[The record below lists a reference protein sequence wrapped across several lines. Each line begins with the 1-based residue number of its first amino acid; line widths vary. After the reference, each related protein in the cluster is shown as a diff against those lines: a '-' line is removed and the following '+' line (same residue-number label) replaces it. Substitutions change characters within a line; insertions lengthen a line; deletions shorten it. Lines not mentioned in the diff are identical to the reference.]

1 MSDEF
6 GACHMMPDAAC
17 HMPVRTKTSN
27 GKAGSQKKRAE
38 LRHTPSQRE
47 KDKKDKLHGPR
58 AHLGQ
63 KLAWAMPENLL
74 S

>member
-17 HMPVRTKTSN
+17 HMPVKTKTSN
-27 GKAGSQKKRAE
+27 SKAGSQKRAE
-38 LRHTPSQRE
+38 LRHAPSQRE
-47 KDKKDKLHGPR
+47 KDKLHGPR